1 MNGRGDRR
9 RAAADIVM
17 RYRRGRQERR
27 IAIRGR
33 LLLDVA
39 ERGPAYVVAELGE
52 GDGRPQI
59 NALLFGDGRYLDR
72 AEAGEPG
79 LCRKATASEL
89 EAGGQS
95 ARAA

>member
-9 RAAADIVM
+9 RAAAGIIV
-17 RYRRGRQERR
+17 RYRCGRQERR
-27 IAIRGR
+27 ITIRGR

-39 ERGPAYVVAELGE
+39 ARGPAYVVAELGE

-72 AEAGEPG
+72 ARAGEPG
-79 LCRKATASEL
+79 LCRQATASEL
-89 EAGGQS
+89 QTGGQT

>member
-1 MNGRGDRR
+1 
-9 RAAADIVM
+9 M

-27 IAIRGR
+27 IAIRGH
-33 LLLDVA
+33 LMLDVA
-39 ERGPAYVVAELGE
+39 ARGPAYVVAELGE

-59 NALLFGDGRYLDR
+59 DALLFGDGRYLDR
-72 AEAGEPG
+72 ARAGEHG

-89 EAGGQS
+89 QTGGPT